1 MAARPRLSGRRV
13 SWYNQ
18 AHLFRVLLGNS
29 LPLSWSAAGHAVTVA
44 YSVTRA
50 GVPSPGHDMDGDDDN
65 LFGMGMAED

>member
-1 MAARPRLSGRRV
+1 M
-13 SWYNQ
+13 
-18 AHLFRVLLGNS
+18 LLGNS

-50 GVPSPGHDMDGDDDN
+50 GVPSPGHDMDGDDDD